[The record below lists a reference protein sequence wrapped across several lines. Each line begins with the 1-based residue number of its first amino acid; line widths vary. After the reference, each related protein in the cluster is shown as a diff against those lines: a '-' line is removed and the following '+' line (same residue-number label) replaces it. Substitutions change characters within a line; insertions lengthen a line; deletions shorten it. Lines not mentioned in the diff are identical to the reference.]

1 MQPQIH
7 TEHLEGRLVAVG
19 PGLVD
24 VALGANG
31 AGAEALVAQ
40 LAFATE
46 HRFRVEVRGAGPL
59 VTGTC
64 GRIEAEFVV
73 GHDGTVADHEVVLF
87 IHTEE
92 GGPQR

>member
-1 MQPQIH
+1 MQPPIRTQH
-7 TEHLEGRLVAVG
+7 VEGRLVAVG

-24 VALGANG
+24 VSLGADG
-31 AGAEALVAQ
+31 GVAEALIAQ
-40 LAFATE
+40 MAFATE

-64 GRIEAEFVV
+64 GRIEAGFVV
-73 GHDGTVADHEVVLF
+73 SHDGTVAEHEVVLS
-87 IHTEE
+87 IHTEG